1 MLEPGAE
8 KGVVPVLGDMSAR
21 QSQRTEELPSDAR
34 MGTGKSEEGLTR
46 WSQLEPDTPD
56 RHGSVAD
63 ELDEIEE
70 VGEDGEEGDMVDTFV
85 GIEVHA
91 SSADGDLRLRS
102 MKRKNPLYQGSIRGD
117 NLATKNPPRMAN
129 VRVLE
134 AELLPQIRRTSR
146 SDCTVPPDVA
156 KMRTISKSMKE
167 TDRLEVLH
175 SVKMGAISV
184 DEAVQISA
192 RRASG
197 ETSTP
202 SPDLGHRVPTP
213 QSPISGPLR
222 TAASE
227 LTALSASLRGG
238 QWKEMMVAL
247 DDNVLK
253 FSHPQHDGRV
263 IDLNDSVT
271 VTAIDDV
278 PVEGSCSLR
287 IVTSDAA
294 DIYFFADS
302 NGGTAQ
308 WHTWIQKAIES
319 APSSAAPMAVPST
332 KPEVGD
338 FAGLRPS
345 IAADEMVPPWLAT
358 KLGHVIA
365 RDSTIGRFPKPPSPE
380 QQPIATDV
388 AGLSGSRQSSQES
401 EEEEIIAEV
410 IRETPISSQVSTRR
424 SLRHRASFNGS
435 EARSRPA
442 SFRGV
447 NVTAPGVER
456 LIEPYDEDAEHA
468 AVIAKAIGEECP
480 EIILDECDE
489 RVGEMD
495 DTNHGDTVLYLE
507 GEIQRLRD
515 LMDTGFDGGTNSGYS
530 ARYQSMA
537 VVGREQPS
545 TASLKEVNKMK
556 NRYGNIMAY
565 EHSRVVLD
573 TINEDP
579 DTDYI
584 NANWIDGFKAK
595 QAYIATQG
603 PVPNS
608 FTSFWRMVWEH
619 DSEIIVMVTHEVEK
633 GRMKCHRYWPDPT
646 SEPPVKQ
653 LRYGEIIVTHLLT
666 QAHKHFALRVFELSH
681 EGSTKTVKQ
690 YAYLSWPDH
699 GVPLATT
706 ELLGFRNAVRN
717 GRTDLSKPL
726 VVHCS
731 AGVGRTGTYIA
742 IDRLLEQCFD
752 QTQLDVDV
760 IVRDM
765 RLSRNFMVQTEIQ
778 YIFIHRA
785 VMDAMTEL
793 YAEETAK
800 AAILE
805 QSRPSAL
812 AKQRATVE
820 RAEAAAAA
828 ARAAAEAEARDI
840 EDAKRRLEE
849 DRRQM
854 SSEAEKAAD
863 VETMAVTEHSVKA
876 AQAVIQTSIKD
887 RIKFLDQAEERWLE
901 AYRTSVEE
909 WKDRNQFGAE
919 NYDVSSALTPIQSRL
934 EALRQKGMMT

>member
-1 MLEPGAE
+1 
-8 KGVVPVLGDMSAR
+8 
-21 QSQRTEELPSDAR
+21 
-34 MGTGKSEEGLTR
+34 
-46 WSQLEPDTPD
+46 
-56 RHGSVAD
+56 
-63 ELDEIEE
+63 
-70 VGEDGEEGDMVDTFV
+70 
-85 GIEVHA
+85 
-91 SSADGDLRLRS
+91 
-102 MKRKNPLYQGSIRGD
+102 
-117 NLATKNPPRMAN
+117 MAN

-134 AELLPQIRRTSR
+134 AELVPQIRRTSR

-167 TDRLEVLH
+167 TDRLEVGSVTTVWLKNFSRLLLALQVLH

-253 FSHPQHDGRV
+253 FSHPQVGFSLNVGPAVDSRMYVLLQHDGRV
-263 IDLNDSVT
+263 IELNDSVT

-338 FAGLRPS
+338 LAGLRPS

-358 KLGHVIA
+358 KLGHVIT
-365 RDSTIGRFPKPPSPE
+365 RDSTIGRFQKPPSPE

-388 AGLSGSRQSSQES
+388 AGLSCSRQSSQES

-410 IRETPISSQVSTRR
+410 VRETQISSQVSTRR

-495 DTNHGDTVLYLE
+495 DTNHGDTVLH
-507 GEIQRLRD
+507 
-515 LMDTGFDGGTNSGYS
+515 
-530 ARYQSMA
+530 
-537 VVGREQPS
+537 V
-545 TASLKEVNKMK
+545 TAC
-556 NRYGNIMAY
+556 
-565 EHSRVVLD
+565 VL
-573 TINEDP
+573 
-579 DTDYI
+579 
-584 NANWIDGFKAK
+584 
-595 QAYIATQG
+595 
-603 PVPNS
+603 V
-608 FTSFWRMVWEH
+608 
-619 DSEIIVMVTHEVEK
+619 
-633 GRMKCHRYWPDPT
+633 
-646 SEPPVKQ
+646 
-653 LRYGEIIVTHLLT
+653 
-666 QAHKHFALRVFELSH
+666 ALN
-681 EGSTKTVKQ
+681 T
-690 YAYLSWPDH
+690 
-699 GVPLATT
+699 
-706 ELLGFRNAVRN
+706 
-717 GRTDLSKPL
+717 
-726 VVHCS
+726 
-731 AGVGRTGTYIA
+731 
-742 IDRLLEQCFD
+742 
-752 QTQLDVDV
+752 
-760 IVRDM
+760 
-765 RLSRNFMVQTEIQ
+765 
-778 YIFIHRA
+778 
-785 VMDAMTEL
+785 
-793 YAEETAK
+793 
-800 AAILE
+800 
-805 QSRPSAL
+805 
-812 AKQRATVE
+812 
-820 RAEAAAAA
+820 
-828 ARAAAEAEARDI
+828 
-840 EDAKRRLEE
+840 
-849 DRRQM
+849 
-854 SSEAEKAAD
+854 
-863 VETMAVTEHSVKA
+863 
-876 AQAVIQTSIKD
+876 
-887 RIKFLDQAEERWLE
+887 
-901 AYRTSVEE
+901 
-909 WKDRNQFGAE
+909 
-919 NYDVSSALTPIQSRL
+919 
-934 EALRQKGMMT
+934 